1 MRWYSPNISS
11 IFMEHKILTMNVYCR
26 WNSVLVVAFIVQLFA
41 FSGIKAANWNKK
53 RTKRCILPISMLP
66 DLNAEHL
73 YFAPSPLSLFKMG
86 EFYGNIIEPSDQ
98 TSFAQTIVIM
108 TSQLFHLS
116 HNDQT
121 FASKLVDF
129 WNKSDNLQWLSQ
141 IEVGFAANGIWC
153 ENHSADCFETLKTH
167 KMAKV
172 ISGITLGTT
181 RIKTKEFFFMLFL

>member
-1 MRWYSPNISS
+1 MRRYSPNISS
-11 IFMEHKILTMNVYCR
+11 IFMEHKILTMNLYCR

-73 YFAPSPLSLFKMG
+73 YFAPGPLSLFKMG
-86 EFYGNIIEPSDQ
+86 GFYGNIIEPSDQ

-116 HNDQT
+116 HNHQLLHQ
-121 FASKLVDF
+121 S
-129 WNKSDNLQWLSQ
+129 WL
-141 IEVGFAANGIWC
+141 I
-153 ENHSADCFETLKTH
+153 FETNRVFCHDWVKLRSDLLRMGFDAEITQQIALKPWKH
-167 KMAKV
+167 KWQK
-172 ISGITLGTT
+172 
-181 RIKTKEFFFMLFL
+181 

>member
-1 MRWYSPNISS
+1 
-11 IFMEHKILTMNVYCR
+11 MNVHCV

-86 EFYGNIIEPSDQ
+86 GFYGNIIEPSDQ

-141 IEVGFAANGIWC
+141 IEVGFAAEITQQIALKPWKHTNGKSNFRDYI
-153 ENHSADCFETLKTH
+153 EQHQN
-167 KMAKV
+167 
-172 ISGITLGTT
+172 
-181 RIKTKEFFFMLFL
+181 

>member
-11 IFMEHKILTMNVYCR
+11 IFMEHKILTMNLYCR

-86 EFYGNIIEPSDQ
+86 GFYGNIIEPSDQ

-116 HNDQT
+116 HDHQT
-121 FASKLVDF
+121 FASKFADL

-141 IEVGFAANGIWC
+141 IEVRFAAEITQQI
-153 ENHSADCFETLKTH
+153 ALKPWKH
-167 KMAKV
+167 
-172 ISGITLGTT
+172 
-181 RIKTKEFFFMLFL
+181 TKWQKYFRDYIEQHQN

>member
-1 MRWYSPNISS
+1 MRRYSPNIST

-73 YFAPSPLSLFKMG
+73 YFAPGPLSLFKMG
-86 EFYGNIIEPSDQ
+86 GFYGNIIEPSDQ

-116 HNDQT
+116 HNHQLLHQSWLIFEKIGY
-121 FASKLVDF
+121 FAMIESNWGRICCKWDLMRKSLSRLL
-129 WNKSDNLQWLSQ
+129 WNL
-141 IEVGFAANGIWC
+141 
-153 ENHSADCFETLKTH
+153 ENTQ
-167 KMAKV
+167 MAKV
-172 ISGITLGTT
+172 ISGITSSST
-181 RIKTKEFFFMLFL
+181 RIKMKEFI